1 MQTFSSSSI
10 ISFLCG
16 VTMVMTTMLSIC
28 NGFSIS
34 SPITTSITATATAT
48 ATTRTSSRTNMKLQ
62 MASSPTATLDENTT
76 WRLRFSLNGVPTK
89 SGRKVGELFVVDV
102 QFILEEGFEPPQG
115 QINQILA
122 STSGI
127 VSASSDTTENAN
139 DDDESSTNVNDN
151 VRYLQVKSG
160 RWKLSEDP
168 NDRKDGL
175 WIWGLFEEP
184 LYPFMLLQ
192 LETEEYNLPNYDSE
206 KEDDAIKPMTLY
218 AQINHKRDKKTGEV
232 ELDAATLNLREIE
245 SINADPFGVAKV
257 DIFEEV
263 QVGQLS
269 LRPLVGE
276 SASASAVL

>member
-1 MQTFSSSSI
+1 M
-10 ISFLCG
+10 L
-16 VTMVMTTMLSIC
+16 MTTMLSIC

-34 SPITTSITATATAT
+34 SPISTSITTTLTATTTTTAT

-122 STSGI
+122 STSASTSGN

-139 DDDESSTNVNDN
+139 NDDDDDESSTNTNDN

-276 SASASAVL
+276 SASSSAVL

>member
-1 MQTFSSSSI
+1 M
-10 ISFLCG
+10 L
-16 VTMVMTTMLSIC
+16 MTTMLSIC

-34 SPITTSITATATAT
+34 SPISTTATTT

-122 STSGI
+122 STSTSGN

-139 DDDESSTNVNDN
+139 NDDDESSTNTNDN

-276 SASASAVL
+276 SASSSAVL